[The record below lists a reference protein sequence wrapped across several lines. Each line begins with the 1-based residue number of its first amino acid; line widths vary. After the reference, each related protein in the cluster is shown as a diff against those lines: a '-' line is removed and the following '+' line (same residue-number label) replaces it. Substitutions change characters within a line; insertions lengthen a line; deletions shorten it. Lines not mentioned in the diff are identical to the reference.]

1 MRLGGVGVSQHPHWM
16 SIHHVYPRWKLPKA
30 MLKER
35 AAGERRAAGTCPK
48 FSRDEGLSDLPLCAD
63 ASHASLLPIRPGE
76 REIAEKY
83 RLERPLGRGGM
94 DAV

>member
-1 MRLGGVGVSQHPHWM
+1 M